1 MPPHLRIWRSLRILA
16 RWQLASKTEAMS
28 GKEKTE
34 EPSLLRNIGIAAHI
48 DAGKTTLT
56 ERVLYYTGR
65 THRLGEVHDGTTVMD
80 YLEEERERGITITA
94 AATQVDWEW
103 RGISHVINIID
114 TPGHVDFT
122 AEVERS
128 MRVIDGLVVLFSAA
142 HGVEPQSETV
152 WRQADRYGVPR
163 IAFIN
168 KMDLPGADF
177 EDVLAQMCKRLA
189 VRPLPLQLPIGEE
202 EFFRGIIDLVTLEAV
217 IWEEEELT
225 RAAISPELAEAAA
238 TARQQMLEVLAEYD
252 EGIFAKIF
260 DDPAAISLSEVQSAI
275 RRAVST
281 REIVPVLCGSA
292 YKNKGV
298 EPVLDAICAY
308 LPSPADVS
316 AVRGLHPQTGAEET
330 RMLSA
335 EAPFAALAFKITL
348 DDQHRKL
355 AFFRVYSGL
364 ARRGQVV
371 FNPRTGQ
378 RERLGNLYQ
387 LHGGKHTAVWEV
399 KAGDI
404 AALGG
409 SKDLKTGDTLCDADA
424 PIILESIQFPEP
436 VVGMVIEARHS
447 RDLDRLHE
455 VLREIEEE
463 DPSFRVVEDEESGQT
478 IIRGMGELHLEVIA
492 HRLQSDFKLEA
503 NLGRPQ
509 VNYKEQ
515 LSQPLEYTYEFVR
528 EVGERLQAQ
537 LRFELGPV
545 EDAFLESPDFL
556 LGRTRLQ
563 FENHLPDRSF
573 KDEYLA
579 AIRRGFENMM
589 LIGVQAGYELHSMK
603 VQLLGAQQ
611 FADSNELAFEL
622 CAREGFRAAAPQ
634 CAPILVEPVM
644 AIEITCPEEYLS
656 GILGDLNRRRGMP
669 KGVESK
675 HNHTLVRAEA
685 PLAELFGY
693 AVDIRTLSAGRA
705 TAALTFSRYAPVP
718 EPVAKSILEQRRGFM
733 LS

>member
-1 MPPHLRIWRSLRILA
+1 
-16 RWQLASKTEAMS
+16 MS
-28 GKEKTE
+28 GKEKTD

-56 ERVLYYTGR
+56 ERVLYYAGR

-103 RGISHVINIID
+103 QGISHVINIID

-177 EDVLAQMCKRLA
+177 EDVLAQMRKRLA
-189 VRPLPLQLPIGEE
+189 ARPLPLQWPIGEE
-202 EFFRGIIDLVTLEAV
+202 EFFRGIIDLVEQEALW
-217 IWEEEELT
+217 WEDEKLNRT
-225 RAAISPELAEAAA
+225 PTPPELAEMAA

-252 EGIFAKIF
+252 EGIFAKVF
-260 DDPAAISLSEVQSAI
+260 DAPGTISAAEIRGAV
-275 RRAVST
+275 RRAVRA

-298 EPVLDAICAY
+298 EPVLDAVCAY
-308 LPSPADVS
+308 LPSPVDVG
-316 AVRGLHPQTGAEET
+316 AVQGIHPQSGTPET
-330 RMLSA
+330 RPLSA

-348 DDQHRKL
+348 DEQHRKL
-355 AFFRVYSGL
+355 VFFRVYSGL
-364 ARRGQVV
+364 ARRGQVAL
-371 FNPRTGQ
+371 NPRTGQ

-387 LHGGKHTAVWEV
+387 LHGGKHNAVWEV

-404 AALGG
+404 AALAGL
-409 SKDLKTGDTLCDADA
+409 KDIQTGDTLCAADA
-424 PIILESIQFPEP
+424 PIILEAIQFPEP
-436 VVGMVIEARHS
+436 VVSMVIEARHS

-455 VLREIEEE
+455 VLRDIEEE
-463 DPSFRVVEDEESGQT
+463 DPSFRVVEDEETGQT
-478 IIRGMGELHLEVIA
+478 LIRGMGELHLEVVA

-509 VNYKEQ
+509 VNYQEQ
-515 LSQPLEYTYEFVR
+515 LSQAQEFTHEFLR

-537 LRFELGPV
+537 LRFELGPA
-545 EDAFLESPDFL
+545 EAPFLESLDFQ

-563 FENHLPDRSF
+563 FENDLPDESF
-573 KDEYLA
+573 KAEYLT

-589 LIGVQAGYELHSMK
+589 PIGVQAGYELHSMK
-603 VQLLGAQQ
+603 VRLLEARQ
-611 FADSNELAFEL
+611 FPDSNELAFEL
-622 CAREGFRAAAPQ
+622 CAREGFRVAAAQ
-634 CAPILVEPVM
+634 CAPILVEPIM
-644 AIEITCPEEYLS
+644 DIEIACPEESIS
-656 GILGDLNRRRGMP
+656 GILSDLNRRRGMP
-669 KGVESK
+669 KGVEPR

-705 TAALTFSRYAPVP
+705 TAALTFSHYAPVP
-718 EPVAKSILEQRRGFM
+718 EQIAKGILAQRRGFM